1 MTMKKILVSLAF
13 VLLLVGGAAAQEKK
27 PDSEGWQQVNGDM
40 LQKGE
45 SIPASRLVAG
55 AYGFIFASVV
65 VFVASV
71 VARTRKVEQELE
83 DLKRAL
89 EAKGK

>member
-1 MTMKKILVSLAF
+1 MKKILVSLAF
-13 VLLLVGGAAAQEKK
+13 LFLLVGVAAAQENK
-27 PDSEGWQQVNGDM
+27 PDSEGWQPANGDM

-55 AYGFIFASVV
+55 AYGFIFAAVV
-65 VFVASV
+65 VFVAAV
-71 VARTRKVEQELE
+71 VARTRKVEEE
-83 DLKRAL
+83 MDDLKRKL